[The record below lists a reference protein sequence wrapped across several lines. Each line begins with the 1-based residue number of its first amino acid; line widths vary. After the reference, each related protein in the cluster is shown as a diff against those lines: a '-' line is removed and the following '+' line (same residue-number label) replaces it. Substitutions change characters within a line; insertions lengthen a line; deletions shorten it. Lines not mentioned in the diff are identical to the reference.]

1 MLHQVASQKFHIA
14 MASLMELVPR
24 EVSSVDSCRQKNA
37 KMARTGPNE
46 AMLNG
51 APKIQPKTYLS
62 HSFQHR
68 RKAFFYSIPWAEFQ
82 SRLLAHVN
90 SGQRDSGISF
100 TPRRNK
106 AWLQNLPNTMDLHLT
121 AEIMPHSSHS
131 LLHWVSSVNSTF
143 RLWILLG
150 KWSSCWYFPTSK
162 SSHKFSW
169 AIFEKGWPTGK
180 ILRLSKKKS
189 EDRGHRT
196 KNIVKQ
202 KQIDF
207 FETFSLVNP
216 EKKT

>member
-24 EVSSVDSCRQKNA
+24 EVSSVDSCGRKMLKWQEQVQTRQCW
-37 KMARTGPNE
+37 MA
-46 AMLNG
+46 

-62 HSFQHR
+62 HGVPQRKKLHSFQHR

-82 SRLLAHVN
+82 STGLLAHVN

-100 TPRRNK
+100 TPGRNK
-106 AWLQNLPNTMDLHLT
+106 AWLQNVPNTMDLHLT

-169 AIFEKGWPTGK
+169 TIFEKGWPTDK
-180 ILRLSKKKS
+180 ILPLSKKNRRI
-189 EDRGHRT
+189 EDT
-196 KNIVKQ
+196 EQ
-202 KQIDF
+202 K
-207 FETFSLVNP
+207 T
-216 EKKT
+216 